1 MIDKNVIQN
10 TDARMLS
17 IEFVYPVSILIQTC
31 DREPERKDEI
41 LEIIRNY
48 FYHFAEKYSIVR

>member
-41 LEIIRNY
+41 LETIKNY
-48 FYHFAEKYSIVR
+48 FCHFASKYSVD